1 MFEIINIYEI
11 WVEDVYYSVL
21 LSKYLKYFPVL
32 KKWAKK
38 NLKNIKDKEMRFF
51 YFCQL
56 LSSIRKRNNSNFYLL
71 GSVRTAYPALSSE
84 LGTVHSRMLTAIVI
98 SS

>member
-1 MFEIINIYEI
+1 
-11 WVEDVYYSVL
+11 
-21 LSKYLKYFPVL
+21 
-32 KKWAKK
+32 
-38 NLKNIKDKEMRFF
+38 MRFF